1 MEKKFRF
8 YHLPLFFQ
16 TPLFLTF
23 SALLHCRSQRGY
35 VIGSPRYRGTIK
47 RCSIERIES
56 ERERDVPNKFNI
68 VKSNGETH
76 NSHVRK
82 RANAKKMLN

>member
-1 MEKKFRF
+1 MEKKFH
-8 YHLPLFFQ
+8 HLPLFFQ

-47 RCSIERIES
+47 RCSIERIER
-56 ERERDVPNKFNI
+56 EREREMYQINLT
-68 VKSNGETH
+68 S
-76 NSHVRK
+76 
-82 RANAKKMLN
+82 

>member
-1 MEKKFRF
+1 MGKKMILN
-8 YHLPLFFQ
+8 HSPFFQ

-47 RCSIERIES
+47 RCSIERIER
-56 ERERDVPNKFNI
+56 EREMYQINLT
-68 VKSNGETH
+68 S
-76 NSHVRK
+76 
-82 RANAKKMLN
+82 